1 MERTAVWDKDT
12 LHGRMLV
19 QFVALCLYQHTENKI
34 FDVKDALLEK
44 TDANGKEKLKGV
56 LDDEKKLWN
65 WLDSRSI
72 VRILNWFDAYDR
84 VDISVKLRLK
94 RWSTPNTERDRLFL
108 QKLGV
113 IPNSSK

>member
-1 MERTAVWDKDT
+1 MQCGAIAHRGSHFRR
-12 LHGRMLV
+12 LRPN
-19 QFVALCLYQHTENKI
+19 C
-34 FDVKDALLEK
+34 
-44 TDANGKEKLKGV
+44 TDRRFQ
-56 LDDEKKLWN
+56 KLWN